1 MNRIFA
7 SLLLASI
14 AAGNLSCSENDT
26 KDNSGPTPIDTQS
39 IDIDSGNDF
48 QYTGQANV
56 SELQVTVESQTDWQ
70 LTVSDTRA
78 AVDWMT
84 PSYASGKA
92 GKNVVTFTIAENDTP
107 NERRAFLRFTND
119 ASSVT
124 FAYNQQHYDPAG
136 LKLSVKEIE
145 VGPEAVRQTVTLES
159 DLAWSIASDDESVC
173 TVTPVRGK
181 AGTHTISVAIT
192 ENTSTEKKRT
202 TTLTARSGYEQATVI
217 VIQDRKKPVLNIDRG
232 IKTLDDLCRFRDA
245 VNAGE
250 SLAEWKYNG
259 EVNLL
264 ADIDLSYFDDWVPI
278 GTKSMPFKD
287 VFNGN
292 GFTIDNITFYSFG
305 SSALFGCCSGG
316 TIKNLHVEHVRGGSA
331 GICDRL
337 QSSKNSVGRISN
349 CTADGYVLGG
359 ICENVSFYDDEPQP
373 AVISDCTNYAI
384 CRGPIVARSMSGH
397 RMPEIINCANEGV
410 HCYNQKFPDHYID
423 YTENGYIIPESLY
436 KNLNSH
442 VSSLDEF
449 IAYVKTSLES
459 LDIGYIELNNV
470 RRKGSADFNDK
481 FIDLA
486 VQSQSIRELTV
497 FNYDISDFPTQELI
511 HLLEMIDR
519 FPDLKVLNCS
529 FSNGYIGNAHGFGLK
544 NVKRQLESLNIK
556 EDTNVDPGIDCET
569 VFPALKN
576 LTYKGFYDGYK
587 KYLTPTLEYVE
598 VNGKELEKPWH

>member
-202 TTLTARSGYEQATVI
+202 TTLTARSGYEQAT
-217 VIQDRKKPVLNIDRG
+217 
-232 IKTLDDLCRFRDA
+232 DDLCRFRDA

-373 AVISDCTNYAI
+373 AVISDCINYAI

-397 RMPEIINCANEGV
+397 RMPEIIKCANEGV

-459 LDIGYIELNNV
+459 LDIGYIRELNNV

-497 FNYDISDFPTQELI
+497 FNYNISDFPTQELI